1 MVGLKPAATVAS
13 AGALY
18 LLASSIFRRKML
30 ARHGV
35 ATTLVKYA
43 RLRFLMMRSGG
54 WKSMLVLADFDRT
67 ITTASCGTS
76 CHGVVESCQELSA
89 EYRAKTQV
97 LFDKYFPIET
107 NPTMG
112 REEKIPLMQE
122 WSAPSDDL
130 SWHFFHSQSAA
141 DGQRSAARYQ
151 QAHTLLLAEPFTP
164 ALLDSAA
171 ERSKAALRP
180 GFEELFS
187 LCRLHGAP
195 LVVCSA
201 GLGNVVSALLKH
213 RLESAEA
220 VAAVENISI
229 VSNWL
234 RFDERQRVC
243 GFSQPL
249 LHMFNKNGAFV
260 RSQCGEDKWANL
272 AADRKVC
279 LLLGDGLGDATM
291 ADGLDLPHVLK
302 IGFLNE
308 TDEAR
313 VAARL
318 PQYEAAF
325 DAVILGDQSFSWLL
339 SLLRSL

>member
-1 MVGLKPAATVAS
+1 MDAQQRIKLPPGRGASAVFRNSNGGHSTVDGAGTRGNPQSARYCTVGSGHGAAPTCNAHCSMPLHFCEFGNPTPRLFSTPLFIQHMYLQKAYLFGRLWPRQQTKQGRTSVLCFLGGRAPIQLSNVSRSVYYLGKMVGLKPAATVAS

-130 SWHFFHSQSAA
+130 SWHSFH
-141 DGQRSAARYQ
+141 
-151 QAHTLLLAEPFTP
+151 F
-164 ALLDSAA
+164 
-171 ERSKAALRP
+171 
-180 GFEELFS
+180 
-187 LCRLHGAP
+187 
-195 LVVCSA
+195 
-201 GLGNVVSALLKH
+201 
-213 RLESAEA
+213 
-220 VAAVENISI
+220 
-229 VSNWL
+229 
-234 RFDERQRVC
+234 
-243 GFSQPL
+243 
-249 LHMFNKNGAFV
+249 
-260 RSQCGEDKWANL
+260 
-272 AADRKVC
+272 
-279 LLLGDGLGDATM
+279 
-291 ADGLDLPHVLK
+291 
-302 IGFLNE
+302 
-308 TDEAR
+308 
-313 VAARL
+313 
-318 PQYEAAF
+318 
-325 DAVILGDQSFSWLL
+325 
-339 SLLRSL
+339 

>member
-130 SWHFFHSQSAA
+130 SWHSFH
-141 DGQRSAARYQ
+141 
-151 QAHTLLLAEPFTP
+151 F
-164 ALLDSAA
+164 
-171 ERSKAALRP
+171 
-180 GFEELFS
+180 
-187 LCRLHGAP
+187 
-195 LVVCSA
+195 
-201 GLGNVVSALLKH
+201 
-213 RLESAEA
+213 
-220 VAAVENISI
+220 
-229 VSNWL
+229 
-234 RFDERQRVC
+234 
-243 GFSQPL
+243 
-249 LHMFNKNGAFV
+249 
-260 RSQCGEDKWANL
+260 
-272 AADRKVC
+272 
-279 LLLGDGLGDATM
+279 
-291 ADGLDLPHVLK
+291 
-302 IGFLNE
+302 
-308 TDEAR
+308 
-313 VAARL
+313 
-318 PQYEAAF
+318 
-325 DAVILGDQSFSWLL
+325 
-339 SLLRSL
+339 